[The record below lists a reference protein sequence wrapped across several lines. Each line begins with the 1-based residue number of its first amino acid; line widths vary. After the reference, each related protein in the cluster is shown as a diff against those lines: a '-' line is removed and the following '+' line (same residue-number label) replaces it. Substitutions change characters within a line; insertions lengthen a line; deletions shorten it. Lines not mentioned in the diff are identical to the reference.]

1 VSAAAPLAPLLEAP
15 GPPDEGL
22 VVPEVPAVRT
32 PDPDSEPAPVR
43 EPEGVAL
50 EALDVPTETLLPE
63 TVTDGALADTVGVR
77 VEIVGVVTIGV
88 LVLTVGTRTGVGA
101 LAVTV
106 GVWTVTVGVLIGT
119 VGVLIGTV
127 GVAMGTVGVLTVT
140 VGTVTATVGVVRATV
155 GALTGA
161 VVVRGRVNEAA
172 VETSPAIATT
182 AASAIVK
189 MTVLARVRRPPAL
202 ITATLQHSAIRV

>member
-32 PDPDSEPAPVR
+32 PDPDPEPAPVR
-43 EPEGVAL
+43 EPEGAAL

-63 TVTDGALADTVGVR
+63 TVTDGVLADTVGVR
-77 VEIVGVVTIGV
+77 VEIVGVVTVGV

-119 VGVLIGTV
+119 VGVAI
-127 GVAMGTVGVLTVT
+127 GTVGVLTVT

-172 VETSPAIATT
+172 AETSPAIATT
-182 AASAIVK
+182 TASAIVK

>member
-1 VSAAAPLAPLLEAP
+1 
-15 GPPDEGL
+15 
-22 VVPEVPAVRT
+22 
-32 PDPDSEPAPVR
+32 
-43 EPEGVAL
+43 
-50 EALDVPTETLLPE
+50 
-63 TVTDGALADTVGVR
+63 
-77 VEIVGVVTIGV
+77 
-88 LVLTVGTRTGVGA
+88 
-101 LAVTV
+101 
-106 GVWTVTVGVLIGT
+106 

-127 GVAMGTVGVLTVT
+127 GVAIGTVGVLTVT
-140 VGTVTATVGVVRATV
+140 VAATVGVVMATV

>member
-1 VSAAAPLAPLLEAP
+1 MSAAPAPLGPLPDAP
-15 GPPDEGL
+15 GPAADEL
-22 VVPEVPAVRT
+22 VVPAVPLERA
-32 PDPDSEPAPVR
+32 PEPAPEPDPEPPTTLER
-43 EPEGVAL
+43 EPEDVPL
-50 EALDVPTETLLPE
+50 ETLAVPTETLPPE
-63 TVTDGALADTVGVR
+63 AVTDGALAETVGV
-77 VEIVGVVTIGV
+77 VAVGNLVVTVPTGRGAGAF
-88 LVLTVGTRTGVGA
+88 TVA
-101 LAVTV
+101 V
-106 GVWTVTVGVLIGT
+106 GVWTVT

-202 ITATLQHSAIRV
+202 ITATLQHSAVRV